1 MNAKLIA
8 HRLSSTINRARLL
21 PLRLLALTLCILL
34 LLVLL
39 ASSALRHQSIQ
50 AAQRQ
55 AQTFRAQTAWVLQ
68 FPSMDQFEQQMLR
81 MHWSSN
87 DWLADRMQ
95 AAALPTVIKLKE
107 GIWLRAAGDTGAQ
120 RQTTLL
126 VNHAAG
132 LAVWSADALPACV
145 WLDGRNPGQELIL
158 NNSLRCKVVA
168 RPSGWQA
175 LALEF
180 SGATLALHIEHAS
193 ALAGANWVARV
204 DTVLTTHS
212 GACQTLLAQTRLPL
226 QCQALVATRGAGAVA
241 GVRLATLQDQ
251 FALLAL
257 VAAVLSLLIYG
268 QGLLPLLTREAAL
281 RLALGVP
288 HGLVGRWL
296 LLELLLQWLL
306 VSILPTT
313 LLGLGW
319 FCGLRLPPLLLQTS
333 LVAWL
338 LSGALMLL
346 ACSIQ
351 VSRRVPGTLAT
362 LGKVA

>member
-1 MNAKLIA
+1 MIAKLIA
-8 HRLSSTINRARLL
+8 HRLSNTLNRARLL

-34 LLVLL
+34 LLALL

-50 AAQRQ
+50 AAQWQ
-55 AQTFRAQTAWVLQ
+55 AQAFRSQAAWVLH
-68 FPSMDQFEQQMLR
+68 FPAMDQFEQQIMR
-81 MHWSSN
+81 AHWSSN
-87 DWLADRMQ
+87 DWLTDRMQ
-95 AAALPTVIKLKE
+95 ASTMPTVIKLKE
-107 GIWLRAAGDTGAQ
+107 GVRLRAAGDTQSQ

-126 VNHAAG
+126 ANHAAG
-132 LAVWSADALPACV
+132 LAVWSAETLPACA
-145 WLDGRNPGQELIL
+145 WLDGRNQGQELIL
-158 NNSLRCKVVA
+158 NRNLRCKVVA
-168 RPSGWQA
+168 LPSGWQA

-193 ALAGANWVARV
+193 AVVGAGWVDSV
-204 DTVLTTHS
+204 DTVLTTNAL
-212 GACQTLLAQTRLPL
+212 ACQPLLAQIQLPL
-226 QCQALVATRGAGAVA
+226 QCQALAATRGAGAVA
-241 GVRLATLQDQ
+241 GAKLATLQDQ

-296 LLELLLQWLL
+296 LFELLLQWLL

-313 LLGLGW
+313 LLGLGCFW
-319 FCGLRLPPLLLQTS
+319 GMRPPALLLQLS

-338 LSGALMLL
+338 LSGGLMLL
-346 ACSIQ
+346 AGAIQ
-351 VSRRVPGTLAT
+351 VAKRIPGTLAT
-362 LGKVA
+362 LGKTV